1 MGGGGGASRRAQAG
15 PCGSAACSVL
25 GVSYADPGV
34 VVAAAA
40 RAWWVPVGRA
50 AHRSSA
56 AAKSPTPT
64 APAAVP
70 RPGFGRVRGWNVQV
84 GRIIDRIGDRSPAL
98 APPARDSPAPPNY
111 TEPRRMQRPPAR
123 QPDGLWLLRRRR
135 RRRRRQR
142 RERERRVPAYPMPSK
157 ATTSRCRAG
166 ASRADRRRHPGG

>member
-1 MGGGGGASRRAQAG
+1 VFSRPQWQWGTRKERERGLVAG
-15 PCGSAACSVL
+15 TCQCGCRDGRRRWSLKARTGRAACSVL

-34 VVAAAA
+34 VVVAAA

-98 APPARDSPAPPNY
+98 APPARGSPAPPNY

-123 QPDGLWLLRRRR
+123 QPDGLRSRRR
-135 RRRRRQR
+135 
-142 RERERRVPAYPMPSK
+142 RERRVPAHPMPSK
-157 ATTSRCRAG
+157 VTT
-166 ASRADRRRHPGG
+166 

>member
-25 GVSYADPGV
+25 GVSYADPGVV

-98 APPARDSPAPPNY
+98 APPARGSPAPPNY

-123 QPDGLWLLRRRR
+123 QPDGLRPPGAARATGWFRRT
-135 RRRRRQR
+135 
-142 RERERRVPAYPMPSK
+142 YPMPQPPSEA
-157 ATTSRCRAG
+157 ATSPVPCGPRRPAASCIPDSRWLR
-166 ASRADRRRHPGG
+166 